1 MLCKKNKNKNCYFE
15 LPIIKQ
21 ITIKDNILPPKDAF
35 TAQEKKSKYGIPI
48 FLDRMTHFSVGNKK
62 GC

>member
-35 TAQEKKSKYGIPI
+35 TAQDKNPSMG
-48 FLDRMTHFSVGNKK
+48 FLYFWTE
-62 GC
+62 